1 MDNFFL
7 SKNEDFNAYISS
19 NIYFSFFL
27 IRKVS
32 QKKEQF

>member
-1 MDNFFL
+1 MYNFLL
-7 SKNEDFNAYISS
+7 SKNDDFNTYISS